1 MVTGRGRRR
10 EHLIYENKRGQ
21 FPMVIG
27 RGRRREHLI
36 YENKRG
42 GSFLWSQ
49 DADVVEDTPTNI
61 LYYYLEKR
69 TEKKYGEKKYIKKN
83 TGKEYG

>member
-1 MVTGRGRRR
+1 
-10 EHLIYENKRGQ
+10 
-21 FPMVIG
+21 MVIG
-27 RGRRREHLI
+27 RGRRRGHP
-36 YENKRG
+36 N
-42 GSFLWSQ
+42 Q
-49 DADVVEDTPTNI
+49 H